1 MKYKVMRVIC
11 MFDLPVETEEEKRG
25 YREFRKFLIKEGFI
39 MMQYSVYIRTCP
51 NRDYAN
57 RLQKRVQKFAPDK
70 GNVRLLMITEK
81 QYQDMILII
90 GTKSTSEHVIGVER
104 MKIL

>member
-11 MFDLPVETEEEKRG
+11 MFDLPVETDEEKRG
-25 YREFRKFLIKEGFI
+25 YREFRKSLIKEGFI

-57 RLQKRVQKFAPDK
+57 RLQRRVQKIAPDK

-104 MKIL
+104 MRIL

>member
-11 MFDLPVETEEEKRG
+11 MFDLPVEADEEKRG
-25 YREFRKFLIKEGFI
+25 YREFRKSLIKEGFI

-57 RLQKRVQKFAPDK
+57 RLQRRVQKIAPDK

-104 MKIL
+104 MIIL

>member
-11 MFDLPVETEEEKRG
+11 MFDLPVETDEEKRG
-25 YREFRKFLIKEGFI
+25 YREVRKSLIKEGFI

-57 RLQKRVQKFAPDK
+57 RLQRRVQKIAPDK

-104 MKIL
+104 MIIL

>member
-1 MKYKVMRVIC
+1 
-11 MFDLPVETEEEKRG
+11 
-25 YREFRKFLIKEGFI
+25 
-39 MMQYSVYIRTCP
+39 MQKI
-51 NRDYAN
+51 
-57 RLQKRVQKFAPDK
+57 APDK

-104 MKIL
+104 MIIL

>member
-25 YREFRKFLIKEGFI
+25 YRGFRKSLIKEGFI

-51 NRDYAN
+51 NRDY
-57 RLQKRVQKFAPDK
+57 
-70 GNVRLLMITEK
+70 NVNLLLLMIT
-81 QYQDMILII
+81 
-90 GTKSTSEHVIGVER
+90 
-104 MKIL
+104 